1 MKTIRKYIRDY
12 RTTCA
17 CAFVGAA
24 LYVLSLVFDIDI
36 FEALLKLL
44 RNHEHA
50 EADEIVIAAVLTTAG
65 LIADLVRMR
74 LRRDHELEVQ
84 RQRLR
89 VLKATMRTV
98 QDIVNNA
105 LNGLVLMRLEGESGK
120 PLDRESLRLMDSIIY
135 ETSQKLKE
143 LGDLDDTPGREIDS
157 GITKIDVGRG
167 SNKKGRLAAHPIR
180 EKKRESVPYDEE
192 NSFTRWGCSR
202 CS

>member
-1 MKTIRKYIRDY
+1 MKTIREFACDY
-12 RTTCA
+12 RATCI
-17 CAFVGAA
+17 CALLGAA
-24 LYVLSLVFDIDI
+24 LYVLSLAFDIDI

-50 EADEIVIAAVLTTAG
+50 EADEIVIAAVLTAGG

-74 LRRDHELEVQ
+74 MRRDHELEVQ

-143 LGDLDDTPGREIDS
+143 LGDLDDTPEREIDS
-157 GITKIDVGRG
+157 GITMIDVGRG
-167 SNKKGRLAAHPIR
+167 SNKTAG
-180 EKKRESVPYDEE
+180 
-192 NSFTRWGCSR
+192 
-202 CS
+202 

>member
-1 MKTIRKYIRDY
+1 MKTIRTFVREY
-12 RTTCA
+12 RTTCV
-17 CAFVGAA
+17 CALLGAA
-24 LYVLSLVFDIDI
+24 IYVLSLAFDIDI
-36 FEALLKLL
+36 FEALLELL
-44 RNHEHA
+44 RRCEHA
-50 EADEIVIAAVLTTAG
+50 EADEIVIAGVLTAGG

-74 LRRDHELEVQ
+74 MRRDHELEVQ

-143 LGDLDDTPGREIDS
+143 LGDLDDTPEREIDS
-157 GITKIDVGRG
+157 GITMIDVGRG
-167 SNKKGRLAAHPIR
+167 SNKTAG
-180 EKKRESVPYDEE
+180 
-192 NSFTRWGCSR
+192 
-202 CS
+202 

>member
-1 MKTIRKYIRDY
+1 MKTIREFACDY
-12 RTTCA
+12 RATCI
-17 CAFVGAA
+17 CALLGAA
-24 LYVLSLVFDIDI
+24 IYVLSLAFDIDI
-36 FEALLKLL
+36 FEALLELL
-44 RNHEHA
+44 RRCEHA
-50 EADEIVIAAVLTTAG
+50 EADEIVIAAVLTAGG

-74 LRRDHELEVQ
+74 QRRSRELEVQ

-143 LGDLDDTPGREIDS
+143 LGDLDDTPEREIDS
-157 GITKIDVGRG
+157 GITMIDVGR
-167 SNKKGRLAAHPIR
+167 AAKNAQP
-180 EKKRESVPYDEE
+180 
-192 NSFTRWGCSR
+192 
-202 CS
+202 

>member
-1 MKTIRKYIRDY
+1 MRERRIRTVMKTIREFAGEY
-12 RTTCA
+12 RATCA
-17 CAFVGAA
+17 CAVLGAA
-24 LYVLSLVFDIDI
+24 IYILSLAFDFDI
-36 FEALLKLL
+36 FEATLRLL

-50 EADEIVIAAVLTTAG
+50 EADEIVIAGILIAGG
-65 LIADLVRMR
+65 LIADLVQI
-74 LRRDHELEVQ
+74 RRRRNHELEVQ

-143 LGDLDDTPGREIDS
+143 LGDLDDTPEKEIDS
-157 GITKIDVGRG
+157 GITVIDIERG
-167 SNKKGRLAAHPIR
+167 SNKTPG
-180 EKKRESVPYDEE
+180 
-192 NSFTRWGCSR
+192 
-202 CS
+202 

>member
-1 MKTIRKYIRDY
+1 MKTIREFACDY
-12 RTTCA
+12 RATCI
-17 CAFVGAA
+17 CALLGAA
-24 LYVLSLVFDIDI
+24 IYVLSLAFDVDF
-36 FEALLKLL
+36 FEATLELL

-50 EADEIVIAAVLTTAG
+50 EADEIVIAAVLTAGG

-143 LGDLDDTPGREIDS
+143 LGDLDDTPEREIDS
-157 GITKIDVGRG
+157 GITMIDVGRG
-167 SNKKGRLAAHPIR
+167 SNKTAG
-180 EKKRESVPYDEE
+180 
-192 NSFTRWGCSR
+192 
-202 CS
+202 

>member
-1 MKTIRKYIRDY
+1 MKTIRTFIRDY

-17 CAFVGAA
+17 CAVLGAA
-24 LYVLSLVFDIDI
+24 LYVLSRTFDIDI
-36 FEALLKLL
+36 FEALLDLL
-44 RNHEHA
+44 RRHEHV
-50 EADEIVIAAVLTTAG
+50 EADEIVFAAVLAAGG
-65 LIADLVRMR
+65 LIADLFRMR
-74 LRRDHELEVQ
+74 RRRSRELEIQ

-143 LGDLDDTPGREIDS
+143 LGDLDDTPEKEIDS
-157 GITKIDVGRG
+157 GITMIDVGR
-167 SNKKGRLAAHPIR
+167 AAKNAQP
-180 EKKRESVPYDEE
+180 
-192 NSFTRWGCSR
+192 
-202 CS
+202 

>member
-1 MKTIRKYIRDY
+1 MKTIRTFVREY
-12 RTTCA
+12 RTTCV
-17 CAFVGAA
+17 CALLGAA
-24 LYVLSLVFDIDI
+24 IYVLSLAFDIDI
-36 FEALLKLL
+36 FEALLELL
-44 RNHEHA
+44 RRCEHA
-50 EADEIVIAAVLTTAG
+50 EADEIVIAGVLTAGG

-74 LRRDHELEVQ
+74 MRRDHELEVQ

-143 LGDLDDTPGREIDS
+143 LGDLDDTPEKEIDS
-157 GITKIDVGRG
+157 GITVIDVERG
-167 SNKKGRLAAHPIR
+167 SNKTTA
-180 EKKRESVPYDEE
+180 
-192 NSFTRWGCSR
+192 
-202 CS
+202 

>member
-1 MKTIRKYIRDY
+1 MKTIREFACDY
-12 RTTCA
+12 RATCI
-17 CAFVGAA
+17 CALLGAA
-24 LYVLSLVFDIDI
+24 IYVLSLAFDVDF
-36 FEALLKLL
+36 FEATLELL

-50 EADEIVIAAVLTTAG
+50 EADEIVIAAVLTAAG

-105 LNGLVLMRLEGESGK
+105 LNGLVLMQLEGESGK

-143 LGDLDDTPGREIDS
+143 LGDLDDTPEKEIDS
-157 GITKIDVGRG
+157 GITVIDVGR
-167 SNKKGRLAAHPIR
+167 AAKNAQP
-180 EKKRESVPYDEE
+180 
-192 NSFTRWGCSR
+192 
-202 CS
+202 

>member
-1 MKTIRKYIRDY
+1 MKTIREFACDY
-12 RTTCA
+12 RATCI
-17 CAFVGAA
+17 CALLGAA
-24 LYVLSLVFDIDI
+24 IYVLSLAFDVDF
-36 FEALLKLL
+36 FEATLELL

-50 EADEIVIAAVLTTAG
+50 EADEIVIAAVLTAGG

-74 LRRDHELEVQ
+74 QRRSRELEVQ

-143 LGDLDDTPGREIDS
+143 LGDLDDTPEREIDS
-157 GITKIDVGRG
+157 GITMIDVGRG
-167 SNKKGRLAAHPIR
+167 SNKTAG
-180 EKKRESVPYDEE
+180 
-192 NSFTRWGCSR
+192 
-202 CS
+202 